1 MLWQQLWHGDQ
12 ATPWRQSLEEILE
25 KMGEF
30 ELDEADDT
38 FYNQL
43 MEAVEVYDADACENI
58 LNEMKR

>member
-1 MLWQQLWHGDQ
+1 
-12 ATPWRQSLEEILE
+12 
-25 KMGEF
+25 MGEF
-30 ELDEADDT
+30 ELEEADDT